1 MCSCSR
7 SSEADLVSCEGSS
20 LFRGVLQL
28 LQFRCFFSVEG
39 NGDAA
44 PDIVLC
50 LVSVNSFGA
59 DLTGLFSLHLLF
71 VVLWFFPDLGG
82 LLLVLP
88 SRKR

>member
-20 LFRGVLQL
+20 LLRGVLQL
-28 LQFRCFFSVEG
+28 LQFWCFFFFFFSVKG

-50 LVSVNSFGA
+50 LVS
-59 DLTGLFSLHLLF
+59 T
-71 VVLWFFPDLGG
+71 VLEQI
-82 LLLVLP
+82 
-88 SRKR
+88 

>member
-20 LFRGVLQL
+20 LLRGMLQL
-28 LQFRCFFSVEG
+28 LQFRCFFFFFPVKG

-50 LVSVNSFGA
+50 LVS
-59 DLTGLFSLHLLF
+59 T
-71 VVLWFFPDLGG
+71 VLEQI
-82 LLLVLP
+82 
-88 SRKR
+88 